1 LTPYAATRDLARN
14 YNRAGLLALYAVAVI
29 VYNERKD
36 KAFRHD
42 QQWRIRAL
50 KRALKETTK

>member
-1 LTPYAATRDLARN
+1 MTPYSATRDLARN
-14 YNRAGLLALYAVAVI
+14 YNRAGLLALLTVAVI
-29 VYNERKD
+29 VYNECKD

-50 KRALKETTK
+50 KRALKEATE